1 LFFDLKMGDKS
12 IVDPDSELKIVT
24 WNING
29 LRSFD
34 NFPDLLRSFNADI
47 LCFQETKVTRDQ
59 LPQPLAIIPGYSSY
73 YTFTRNGSGAYSGVA
88 TYVRNTCTPVNAEE
102 GITGYLNQSKDGG
115 NEGTKLLNE
124 EFAQDEL
131 KLLDYE
137 GRCVITKHKVKHSSD
152 KYLYVINLYCPRAD
166 PEREDR
172 KVYKLEFYK
181 AVDIRANSLADEG
194 NYVIVLGDIN
204 TSHREIDHCDPYE
217 DFHDHPGRRF
227 LDHFL
232 DQGDGLNKESNSS
245 DKVENNSLRGQDDE
259 VDDGSVTEDAWRCAR
274 VNINHNQFYDTF
286 RIFHRCRKEAFTCW
300 NTKLNCRSTNYG
312 TRIDYIF
319 ISKQMKD
326 LASYCDIN
334 TDILGSD
341 HCPVTARFQLEI
353 EASAKI
359 PSTATKYFPEFQG
372 RQLSIKDMMQNAT
385 NSTAN
390 FQSAIK
396 RSSTNSQPAAKKV
409 KPAKITNFFAPKNV
423 VESKQDVN
431 INVISDIAKSE
442 VNLDS
447 DMKDVALKT
456 TTNNY
461 GAKSTATKE
470 AWSKLFQA
478 PAPAPLCS
486 GHQDQ
491 CVKRKVTKK
500 GPNQGREFYC
510 CPRGEG
516 RADDPKARC
525 NFFKWAKS
533 R

>member
-1 LFFDLKMGDKS
+1 MRDYS
-12 IVDPDSELKIVT
+12 IMDSDNSELKIIT

-34 NFPDLLRSFNADI
+34 DFPEKLRSFNADI

-59 LPQPLAIIPGYSSY
+59 LPEPLAIIPGYSSY
-73 YTFTRNGSGAYSGVA
+73 YAFTRNGSGAYSGVA
-88 TYVRNTCTPVNAEE
+88 TYVRNTCTPQAAEE
-102 GITGYLNQSKDGG
+102 GITGYLNKIDGTSVG
-115 NEGTKLLNE
+115 AKLLKE
-124 EFAQDEL
+124 EFTQDEL

-137 GRCVITKHKVKHSSD
+137 GRCVITKHKIKSIAD

-172 KVYKLEFYK
+172 KIYKLEFYK

-232 DQGDGLNKESNSS
+232 DQGENMNNQHSSSNKQESNS
-245 DKVENNSLRGQDDE
+245 LQDD
-259 VDDGSVTEDAWRCAR
+259 VDGSITEDAWRCAR
-274 VNINHNQFYDTF
+274 VNINQNQFYDTF
-286 RIFHRCRKEAFTCW
+286 RIFHGSRKEAFTCW

-319 ISKQMKD
+319 ISKEMKS

-334 TDILGSD
+334 PDILGSD
-341 HCPVTARFQLEI
+341 HCPVTATFQLEI
-353 EASAKI
+353 EASSRI

-385 NSTAN
+385 KPAAKLQLS
-390 FQSAIK
+390 IK
-396 RSSTNSQPAAKKV
+396 RNTTTFGTNSQPAVKKA
-409 KPAKITNFFAPKNV
+409 KPAKITNFFAPKKV
-423 VESKQDVN
+423 AECEQDVN
-431 INVISDIAKSE
+431 INVISSAAKSE
-442 VNLDS
+442 MNQVSSVREVVS
-447 DMKDVALKT
+447 DET
-456 TTNNY
+456 SNHF
-461 GAKSTATKE
+461 GARSAASKE